1 MKTLT
6 AIILLFIAFHPRS
19 FTFGASQNINESG
32 VVGYGNTKWGMSK
45 KEVEEILIRDG
56 KSIKEGANH
65 YEIIVTE
72 DPFGSVGQVTYS
84 FTPISNK
91 LAHVTITSMAI
102 TMGNLKPLP
111 PGDVLAILREK
122 YGEPTETK
130 TKGGISLVQWH
141 SNGSRITFMTV
152 SEGTRFIGQH
162 ITYSN
167 DELEKVYENEKK
179 EFEETVAKKR
189 REKIDK
195 KKF

>member
-6 AIILLFIAFHPRS
+6 SIILLFITLPGSLA
-19 FTFGASQNINESG
+19 FGASQNINGSG
-32 VVGYGNTKWGMSK
+32 LGGYGDTKWGMSK

-65 YEIIVTE
+65 YEIIVTD
-72 DPFGSVGQVTYS
+72 DPLDSVGQVTYS

-91 LAHVTITSMAI
+91 LAHVAITSMAI
-102 TMGNLKPLP
+102 AMGNLKPLP

-130 TKGGISLVQWH
+130 AMGGVSLVQWH
-141 SNGSRITFMTV
+141 NNGNRITFMTV
-152 SEGTRFIGQH
+152 SKGTTLIWQH

-179 EFEETVAKKR
+179 EFEDGVTKKR
-189 REKIDK
+189 RQKIDK